1 MKKTMKIISGIIAF
15 VIIGALLFF
24 ANAFLGNPVSKMIV
38 KNAAKNYI
46 EENYKNRDFVIDEV
60 QYNFKDSGY
69 NAYVKSPSSVDTHF
83 TVYISMTGKIYRD
96 SYESVINGWNTYQ
109 RIEKE
114 YRDMVDEI
122 LSSDEFP
129 LVSHIDFGT
138 IKIIEN
144 VRDMEVEFGGSNYGL
159 KLTELELDKEYDV
172 KELAKTVGN
181 IVYYA
186 EDEEVSF
193 EKAAVSLLK
202 LKEFFDEKN
211 VSFYAIDFILEKP
224 KGEEGYIEDD
234 FRVYVANFLYSD
246 IYEDGLEARIEVA
259 HNALM
264 EYNREQDA
272 KVKD

>member
-1 MKKTMKIISGIIAF
+1 MKKSMKIISGIIAF
-15 VIIGALLFF
+15 LIIGALLFF
-24 ANAFLGNPVSKMIV
+24 TNAFLGNPISKMIA

-46 EENYKNRDFVIDEV
+46 ENNYKNKDFVIEEV
-60 QYNFKDSGY
+60 RYNLKDSGY
-69 NAYVKSPSSVDTHF
+69 NAYIKSPSSVDTHF
-83 TVYISMTGKIYRD
+83 SVYISMGGEIYRD

-114 YRDMVDEI
+114 YRDIVDEI

-129 LVSHIDFGT
+129 LVSHIDFGE

-144 VRDMEVEFGGSNYGL
+144 VRDTEVEFEGSNYGI
-159 KLTELELDKEYDV
+159 KLTELQLDKEYDV
-172 KELAKTVGN
+172 KELAKTAGN

-193 EKAAVSLLK
+193 EKASVSLLK

-211 VSFYAIDFILEKP
+211 VPFYAIDFILEKP
-224 KGEEGYIEDD
+224 KSEEGYIEDD

-246 IYEDGLEARIEVA
+246 IYEDGLVARIEVA

-264 EYNREQDA
+264 KYYREQDA
-272 KVKD
+272 KMKD